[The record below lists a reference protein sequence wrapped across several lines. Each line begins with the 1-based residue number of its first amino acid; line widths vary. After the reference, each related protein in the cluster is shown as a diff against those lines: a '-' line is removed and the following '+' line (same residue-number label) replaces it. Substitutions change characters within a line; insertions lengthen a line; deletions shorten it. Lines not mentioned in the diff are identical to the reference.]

1 MKSAY
6 NKTILTTYTILKYLV
21 LTIYMIVTANKFK
34 LYDIYERSVLT
45 TENFSPDFSDALL

>member
-21 LTIYMIVTANKFK
+21 LTIHMIVTANKFK